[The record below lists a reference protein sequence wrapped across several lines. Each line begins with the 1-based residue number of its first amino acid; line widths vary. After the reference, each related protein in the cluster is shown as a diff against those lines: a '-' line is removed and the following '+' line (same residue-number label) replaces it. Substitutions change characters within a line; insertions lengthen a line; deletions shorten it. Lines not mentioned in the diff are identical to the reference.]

1 MKHVGSALLLVL
13 ALALSASACGHAHFT
28 TPQNF
33 ATLSD
38 GPPYQQR
45 ATSPDGVVIA
55 VRKVQ
60 VPARSSLKFWSEA
73 ISKRLE
79 GSQGYAALGTR
90 AIKAK
95 TGHAGRLLQF
105 GRDQNGHTFDY
116 WVALFP
122 VGTRLYLV
130 EAGGRRDRF
139 ERARSEVERAIASL
153 KISW

>member
-1 MKHVGSALLLVL
+1 MRHVGFLSLLLL
-13 ALALSASACGHAHFT
+13 GLSLGACGHARFK

-33 ATLSD
+33 AKLSD
-38 GPPYQQR
+38 SPPYQQR

-60 VPARSSLKFWSEA
+60 VPERSSLKFWSEA
-73 ISKRLE
+73 ISRRLE

-90 AIKAK
+90 ELKAQS
-95 TGHAGRLLQF
+95 GHAGRLLQF

-122 VGTRLYLV
+122 AGKQLYLV

-139 ERARSEVERAIASL
+139 ERARAEVEQALASV